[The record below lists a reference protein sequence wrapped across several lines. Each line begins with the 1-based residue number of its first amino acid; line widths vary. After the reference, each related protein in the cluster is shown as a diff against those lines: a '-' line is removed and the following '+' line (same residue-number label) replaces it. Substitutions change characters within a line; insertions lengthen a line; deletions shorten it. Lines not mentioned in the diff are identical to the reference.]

1 MELVV
6 DIFMSCTH
14 KRNNAIVVWYYKL
27 KQNNTS
33 ESTYRLGV
41 RTQNHIFLDF
51 ESKQVDI
58 LSYAYLLKNLIY
70 VFTGKVVQVAI
81 FESAKGYHLASGF
94 ISYHDWEQV
103 YKHVL
108 EYWKDEPNFCYLH
121 ALLSLKY
128 DYTTLRI
135 SPKAGNIPKLLKV
148 I

>member
-1 MELVV
+1 
-6 DIFMSCTH
+6 MSCTH
-14 KRNNAIVVWYYKL
+14 KRNNAIIVWYYKL
-27 KQNNTS
+27 KQNNTQN
-33 ESTYRLGV
+33 TYRLGV

-51 ESKQVDI
+51 ESKDVDI

-70 VFTGKVVQVAI
+70 VVSGKVTQIAI

-94 ISYHDWEQV
+94 ISYHDWEAI

-135 SPKAGNIPKLLKV
+135 SPKNGNIPKLVK
-148 I
+148 II